1 MRQGHRPAGSSRR
14 REDGKRG
21 RLFIDPS
28 WSSRYDG
35 RVEPRS
41 ALPDEPRSAGR
52 AARVLVVED
61 EPRIRE
67 VVCRYLAAAGH
78 EVREAAD
85 GRDALAAF
93 DSDPPD
99 LVVVDLLLPGLA
111 GEALIRAIREVSD
124 VPILIASA
132 KRSEAERI
140 EGFRLG
146 ADDYLPKPYNPVEL
160 VERVRAILRRT
171 RPAAGDARPRTFAG
185 GRLEVDPA
193 TRRYRADGRTGRLT
207 PTELRL
213 LLALVAA
220 GGAVLDRERLLG
232 LATSGTGETTRTVD
246 VHVANLRRKLG
257 DDAADPWV
265 IETIPEAGYRWIAVP
280 DRPARAASRPA

>member
-1 MRQGHRPAGSSRR
+1 MAARFPAPAAWRPTG
-14 REDGKRG
+14 G
-21 RLFIDPS
+21 
-28 WSSRYDG
+28 
-35 RVEPRS
+35 
-41 ALPDEPRSAGR
+41 AGR
-52 AARVLVVED
+52 ILVVED

-67 VVCRYLAAAGH
+67 VVRVYLVAAGY
-78 EVREAAD
+78 EVEEAAD
-85 GRDALAAF
+85 GREALAAF
-93 DSDPPD
+93 DAAPPD

-132 KRSEAERI
+132 KRSDDERI
-140 EGFRLG
+140 EGLRLG

-171 RPAAGDARPRTFAG
+171 RPATGASRPRTFAG

-193 TRRYRADGRTGRLT
+193 TRRYRADDRTGRLT

-213 LLALVAA
+213 LLALAA
-220 GGAVLDRERLLG
+220 TPGVVLDRERLLV
-232 LATSGTGETTRTVD
+232 LATSGTGDTTRTID

-257 DDAADPWV
+257 DDAADPWA
-265 IETIPEAGYRWIAVP
+265 IETIPDAGYRWIAAP
-280 DRPARAASRPA
+280 DRPAQATPRPG